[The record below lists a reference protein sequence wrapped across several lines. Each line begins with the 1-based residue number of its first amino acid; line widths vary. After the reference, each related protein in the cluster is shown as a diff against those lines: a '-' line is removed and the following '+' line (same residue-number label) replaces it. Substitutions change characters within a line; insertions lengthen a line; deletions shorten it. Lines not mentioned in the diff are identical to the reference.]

1 MHSTMFYIAIGIKNA
16 LNLLQASREIGC
28 SMSWRMLIWRE
39 SYLVTVIGENDFGGK
54 GTEVVK
60 RICTGHPSVVG
71 VVKRQ
76 LR

>member
-1 MHSTMFYIAIGIKNA
+1 
-16 LNLLQASREIGC
+16 
-28 SMSWRMLIWRE
+28 MSWRMLIWRE

-60 RICTGHPSVVG
+60 RICTGHPAVVG

-76 LR
+76 LQ

>member
-1 MHSTMFYIAIGIKNA
+1 
-16 LNLLQASREIGC
+16 
-28 SMSWRMLIWRE
+28 MSWRMLIWRE

-60 RICTGHPSVVG
+60 RICTGLPSVVG